1 MSLHKLLKLIKLCKR
16 DRVLL
21 IYGKL
26 NNVNDKEI
34 FMIRLSDPQNS
45 DVPMAVMLVLYIAGE
60 VVTVL
65 N

>member
-1 MSLHKLLKLIKLCKR
+1 LHKLLKLIKLCKR